1 MADFLIAHDLGTSG
15 DKATLFTTD
24 GELVRSITYTYD
36 TNFFNSTWSEQ
47 NPEDWWKAVCEN
59 NRKLLEG
66 LDKSKV
72 AGMAFSGQMMG
83 CVVVDRN
90 GKALRPAIIWAD
102 QRSQEQEKKIRE
114 QIDEKEFYRIVGH
127 KISAS
132 YSIEK
137 LMWIRDHEPEIYNNT
152 YKMLQPKDY
161 VICRLTG
168 EFLTDYTDASG
179 TNCLDLNR
187 LEWSDRILEL
197 AGIDREKMPETRPST
212 HVAGEVTA
220 GIAGECGLAAGTPI
234 IMGGGDGVCAAVGA
248 GSVREGDAFNYL
260 GSSSWVALT
269 SRKPIFDSELR
280 TYNWAHMVPGM
291 YSPNGTMQAAGNSY
305 QFIRKT
311 LCKDLEEKAERLGV
325 SVYQLMN
332 EEVAASPLGA
342 NGLLYLPYILG
353 ERSPRWNTNARGAFV
368 GLKME
373 HTRGDMLRATVE
385 GILMNLC
392 IILEVFRKDM
402 DITELNVIGG
412 LAKGDPIRQ
421 MLADIYGVRAK
432 RLNWLDEATSMGAAV
447 CAGVGA
453 GVLDDFSAIDLFIKT
468 DDVIEPN
475 CENHLRY
482 GEWKQ
487 YFDECY
493 AGLLKTYDNLAQWK

>member
-1 MADFLIAHDLGTSG
+1 MSQYLIAHDLGTSG

-24 GELVRSITYTYD
+24 GQLVRSVTYTYD
-36 TNFFNSTWSEQ
+36 THFFNSTWSEQ
-47 NPEDWWKAVCEN
+47 DPEDWWRAVCGN
-59 NRKLLEG
+59 NQRLLEG
-66 LDKSKV
+66 LDKKNV

-83 CVVVDRN
+83 CVVVDRA
-90 GKALRPAIIWAD
+90 GRPLRPAIIWAD
-102 QRSQEQEKKIRE
+102 QRSQQQERHIRE
-114 QIDEKEFYRIVGH
+114 HIDEEEFYRIVGH

-132 YSIEK
+132 YSLEK
-137 LMWIRDHEPEIYNNT
+137 LMWIRDNEPEVFRRT

-161 VICRLTG
+161 IICRLTG
-168 EFLTDYTDASG
+168 EFMTDFTDASG

-187 LEWSDRILEL
+187 LEWSGRILDI
-197 AGIDREKMPETRPST
+197 AGIDGEKLPRACPST
-212 HVAGEVTA
+212 QVAGQITYSVAE
-220 GIAGECGLAAGTPI
+220 ECGLAVGTPVI
-234 IMGGGDGVCAAVGA
+234 LGGGDGVCAAVGA
-248 GSVREGDAFNYL
+248 GSVREGDTFNYL
-260 GSSSWVALT
+260 GSSSWVAMT
-269 SRKPIFDSELR
+269 SAKPILDPKLR

-305 QFIRKT
+305 QFVRRT
-311 LCKDLEEKAERLGV
+311 LCKDLEERAERERV
-325 SVYQLMN
+325 SVYELMN
-332 EEVAASPLGA
+332 REVAASPLGA

-392 IILEVFRKDM
+392 IILDVFRGDM
-402 DITELNVIGG
+402 EIRELNVIGG
-412 LAKGDPIRQ
+412 LAKGEPIRR

-453 GVLDDFSAIDLFIKT
+453 GVLEDFTAIDRFISV
-468 DDVIEPN
+468 DDVVEPDMDNHRRYAELKN
-475 CENHLRY
+475 C
-482 GEWKQ
+482 
-487 YFDECY
+487 FDECY
-493 AGLLKTYDNLAQWK
+493 TDLLRTYDSLARWK